1 MQATSA
7 GAKDQE
13 ADNFLEKRFKGN
25 PEFSF
30 DETAQTAIAA
40 LQSVL
45 AEDFKASEIEV
56 CSHYYYYFANIT
68 RSPGTP
74 GS

>member
-1 MQATSA
+1 MRQATSA

-13 ADNFLEKRFKGN
+13 ADNFLEKRFKDN
-25 PEFSF
+25 PEISY
-30 DETAQTAIAA
+30 DETVQTAIAA

-56 CSHYYYYFANIT
+56 C
-68 RSPGTP
+68 TP
-74 GS
+74 ECLPTWALPEVGC

>member
-25 PEFSF
+25 PEFSY
-30 DETAQTAIAA
+30 DETVQTAIAA

-56 CSHYYYYFANIT
+56 RHLTAESNFFNA
-68 RSPGTP
+68 SASG
-74 GS
+74 